1 MNSLTESMTIS
12 KVSGRRQAVQL
23 LALSL
28 PQLAVSW
35 RPPGQVRL
43 SLVEHDLVLPEKHAC
58 GEQSLEGLLRDP
70 PEEPPKL
77 QQGVGGW

>member
-23 LALSL
+23 PALSL

-58 GEQSLEGLLRDP
+58 GEQCLEGLLRDP